1 MLNKKSKIFVAGH
14 KGMVGSAILKLLV
27 SKGYKN
33 IVFRTSAE
41 LDLRV
46 QNKVSNFFVSK
57 EPVIDVTVLIHEEIL
72 PKITGNEVLFV
83 YARRS
88 NGMRVP
94 LAIDIYDVT
103 LKKNSYNVKL
113 DNTMNM
119 LENQTLSSAEEVIIE
134 ARISK
139 TKRAMVIPGD
149 FIGISKPI
157 KLKILNEE

>member
-1 MLNKKSKIFVAGH
+1 MN
-14 KGMVGSAILKLLV
+14 
-27 SKGYKN
+27 
-33 IVFRTSAE
+33 
-41 LDLRV
+41 
-46 QNKVSNFFVSK
+46 
-57 EPVIDVTVLIHEEIL
+57 
-72 PKITGNEVLFV
+72 
-83 YARRS
+83 ARRS

-139 TKRAMVIPGD
+139 TKRAMVMPGD

-157 KLKILNEE
+157 KLEASNYLLLKINSIVTEE